1 MTKHCTLHYCYCGR
15 GLSVDPLSGPA
26 WPEPRPGG
34 GAGVQPRPRQQLQLL
49 IRHQVHPEP
58 GGEVLRSAPA
68 ATLSSHYN
76 VISAEIFSK
85 RCQTVF
91 AKEAS
96 SVVVEHCYQPVT
108 RQCLDSL
115 QPEDGDQ
122 VAGGTFCKVSTQ
134 LIFQISLQ

>member
-1 MTKHCTLHYCYCGR
+1 M
-15 GLSVDPLSGPA
+15 
-26 WPEPRPGG
+26 
-34 GAGVQPRPRQQLQLL
+34 
-49 IRHQVHPEP
+49 
-58 GGEVLRSAPA
+58 LRSAPPLQYP
-68 ATLSSHYN
+68 LSSHYN

-134 LIFQISLQ
+134 ITSCPYYNVKLS

>member
-1 MTKHCTLHYCYCGR
+1 M
-15 GLSVDPLSGPA
+15 
-26 WPEPRPGG
+26 
-34 GAGVQPRPRQQLQLL
+34 
-49 IRHQVHPEP
+49 
-58 GGEVLRSAPA
+58 LRSAPPSHYP
-68 ATLSSHYN
+68 LSSPYIT
-76 VISAEIFSK
+76 VSAEIFSK

-122 VAGGTFCKVSTQ
+122 VAGGTFCKVSTHCRQ
-134 LIFQISLQ
+134 LIFQI

>member
-1 MTKHCTLHYCYCGR
+1 M
-15 GLSVDPLSGPA
+15 
-26 WPEPRPGG
+26 
-34 GAGVQPRPRQQLQLL
+34 
-49 IRHQVHPEP
+49 
-58 GGEVLRSAPA
+58 LRSAPPSHYP
-68 ATLSSHYN
+68 LSSHYIT
-76 VISAEIFSK
+76 VSAEIFSK

-122 VAGGTFCKVSTQ
+122 VAGGTFCKVSTHCRQ
-134 LIFQISLQ
+134 LIFQI

>member
-1 MTKHCTLHYCYCGR
+1 M
-15 GLSVDPLSGPA
+15 
-26 WPEPRPGG
+26 
-34 GAGVQPRPRQQLQLL
+34 
-49 IRHQVHPEP
+49 
-58 GGEVLRSAPA
+58 LRSAPA

-96 SVVVEHCYQPVT
+96 SVVVEHCYRPVT

-122 VAGGTFCKVSTQ
+122 VAGGTFCKVSTL
-134 LIFQISLQ
+134 LIFKFRIISSDVGFSNFQLSDRNRKSLLI